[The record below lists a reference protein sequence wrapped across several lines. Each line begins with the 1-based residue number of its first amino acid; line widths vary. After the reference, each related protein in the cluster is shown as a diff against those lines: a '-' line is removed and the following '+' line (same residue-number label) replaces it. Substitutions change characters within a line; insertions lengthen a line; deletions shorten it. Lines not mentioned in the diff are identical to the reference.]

1 MELRRGMAWGGAIAL
16 MTGLLTWLY
25 LASITIDDGLE
36 ALIFV
41 PIAGVLF
48 GAAGM
53 TGGWRGRTLTWSL
66 GLGAGTAAT
75 MVLSELIWLIWLLV
89 TDRPSSEGADPLAN
103 PLELFSIIAL
113 AGTSTV
119 CSIAGFVVILS
130 MLGWFIGSTLRS
142 RRIRRLP
149 PPPAV
154 LDQA

>member
-1 MELRRGMAWGGAIAL
+1 MELRRGMAWGGAITL
-16 MTGLLTWLY
+16 VTGLITWLY

-48 GAAGM
+48 GVAGM
-53 TGGWRGRTLTWSL
+53 IGGWRGRTVTWSV

-75 MVLSELIWLIWLLV
+75 MVLSELIWLIVWLV
-89 TDRPSSEGADPLAN
+89 THRPSSEGADPVDD

-130 MLGWFIGSTLRS
+130 MLGWFIGGALRS
-142 RRIRRLP
+142 RRLRRLP
-149 PPPAV
+149 RPPMAV
-154 LDQA
+154 DQA

>member
-1 MELRRGMAWGGAIAL
+1 MELRRGMAWGGAITL
-16 MTGLLTWLY
+16 VTGLLTWLY

-48 GAAGM
+48 GVAGM
-53 TGGWRGRTLTWSL
+53 TGAWRGRTVTWSV

-75 MVLSELIWLIWLLV
+75 MVLSELIWLIVWLV
-89 TDRPSSEGADPLAN
+89 TRRTRLPEGDPLSA

-113 AGTSTV
+113 AGISTV
-119 CSIAGFVVILS
+119 GSIAGFVVFLS
-130 MLGWFIGSTLRS
+130 MLGWFIASTVRG
-142 RRIRRLP
+142 RRLRRFP
-149 PPPAV
+149 PAPAV